1 MDIYR
6 HTFWA
11 IPQSGKVVLYIT
23 SALCLFLFLYGFY
36 RRYRLWRQGRPS
48 ELSLAR
54 IRLVLMQRLSDV
66 ICQKRVR
73 EEKRSGRM
81 HVLLSA
87 GMVVLFLGTVL
98 VFFDYDLQL
107 HFLRGWFYL
116 LFELVLDAFGLLF
129 LLGTGLALFQRL
141 PGSPGKR
148 IARLRNTP
156 LDYAILILLFVI
168 GISGFVLEAMRLALT
183 SPEHGICSF
192 VGYALGLLLAQLVPL
207 SAPLYLAMWV
217 LHMLLSLTF
226 VALIPYTKMMHLFLA
241 PITVILTEPLTEMEV
256 NPPFHLGLQSVDEIA
271 AANHGLQG
279 KTPRDFTFLQLLS
292 LDACTECG
300 RCDEVCPAALSGM
313 PLAPRNIVI
322 KLRGQMHKPDQ
333 PLTGFA
339 EEELLSCTTCGAC
352 SERCPVSIRHV
363 PLILTLR
370 QGMIAENNLEPQLAR
385 TLANL
390 QAYRNPWGYPAK
402 ARSNWAKGLKIAEAE
417 RKGAG

>member
-1 MDIYR
+1 
-6 HTFWA
+6 
-11 IPQSGKVVLYIT
+11 
-23 SALCLFLFLYGFY
+23 
-36 RRYRLWRQGRPS
+36 
-48 ELSLAR
+48 
-54 IRLVLMQRLSDV
+54 
-66 ICQKRVR
+66 
-73 EEKRSGRM
+73 
-81 HVLLSA
+81 
-87 GMVVLFLGTVL
+87 
-98 VFFDYDLQL
+98 
-107 HFLRGWFYL
+107 
-116 LFELVLDAFGLLF
+116 
-129 LLGTGLALFQRL
+129 
-141 PGSPGKR
+141 
-148 IARLRNTP
+148 
-156 LDYAILILLFVI
+156 
-168 GISGFVLEAMRLALT
+168 
-183 SPEHGICSF
+183 
-192 VGYALGLLLAQLVPL
+192 
-207 SAPLYLAMWV
+207 MWV

-370 QGMIAENNLEPQLAR
+370 QGMIAENNLEPELAR